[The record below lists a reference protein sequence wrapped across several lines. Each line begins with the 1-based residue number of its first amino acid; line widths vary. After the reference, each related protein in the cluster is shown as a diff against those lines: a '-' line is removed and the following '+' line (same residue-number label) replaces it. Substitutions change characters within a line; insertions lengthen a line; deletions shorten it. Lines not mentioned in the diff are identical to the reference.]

1 MTSHYASHATSFAIS
16 AGSFLL
22 IKRVSR
28 PWVGSN
34 IIDFT
39 FSTSETFFSSSNV
52 PTCKSR
58 FFSTFLC
65 RKWGGPISGGGG
77 GESSAYR
84 PNPLIFDLNVSVV
97 CP

>member
-1 MTSHYASHATSFAIS
+1 MTSQYASHATSFAIS

-58 FFSTFLC
+58 FFST
-65 RKWGGPISGGGG
+65 SGGGG

-84 PNPLIFDLNVSVV
+84 PNPVNL
-97 CP
+97 